1 MKNIVCEWYMA
12 SCFDSSRLEKKWVC
26 QKWEFTRC
34 SCLDQGPNNIG
45 VVVWA
50 AYPNNKKLIFFSFFS
65 FIVGSLK
72 LVMKVIMAS
81 LLVANKKGERAKHDK
96 ERGITRGFDEK
107 DN

>member
-1 MKNIVCEWYMA
+1 LGCIPKQ
-12 SCFDSSRLEKKWVC
+12 
-26 QKWEFTRC
+26 QKI
-34 SCLDQGPNNIG
+34 N
-45 VVVWA
+45 
-50 AYPNNKKLIFFSFFS
+50 FFSFLS

-81 LLVANKKGERAKHDK
+81 LLVANKKGEIAKHDK

>member
-1 MKNIVCEWYMA
+1 LGCIPKQ
-12 SCFDSSRLEKKWVC
+12 
-26 QKWEFTRC
+26 QKI
-34 SCLDQGPNNIG
+34 N
-45 VVVWA
+45 
-50 AYPNNKKLIFFSFFS
+50 FFSFLS

-96 ERGITRGFDEK
+96 ERGTTRGFDEK